1 MSNAPIALYWK
12 AHNTWFWYDCV
23 SMCLFAYLFSL
34 FLVRS
39 DPDQPIFI
47 SHAISSQI
55 FLLYERTSC
64 QSHFRKYKPFLDMK
78 YFYVRIRNRHRKIP
92 YPIFLMELYIID
104 KPFLDSDFQDLGCTG
119 NLGSLGSIYYIKGN
133 KFQKIQA
140 NNMSLKGVPID
151 TELMHPGLPVTIEFR
166 VIFVLGAQFFFVNY
180 QETPIVHWNMP
191 FNAFTYRDRDN
202 QVFLILDMLSGKFS
216 L

>member
-12 AHNTWFWYDCV
+12 AHNTWFC
-23 SMCLFAYLFSL
+23 
-34 FLVRS
+34 
-39 DPDQPIFI
+39 
-47 SHAISSQI
+47 
-55 FLLYERTSC
+55 
-64 QSHFRKYKPFLDMK
+64 

-119 NLGSLGSIYYIKGN
+119 DLGSLGSIYYIKGN

-151 TELMHPGLPVTIEFR
+151 TELMHPGLPVTIECKTR
-166 VIFVLGAQFFFVNY
+166 
-180 QETPIVHWNMP
+180 
-191 FNAFTYRDRDN
+191 YRHP
-202 QVFLILDMLSGKFS
+202 MWFS
-216 L
+216 YDPDFHL